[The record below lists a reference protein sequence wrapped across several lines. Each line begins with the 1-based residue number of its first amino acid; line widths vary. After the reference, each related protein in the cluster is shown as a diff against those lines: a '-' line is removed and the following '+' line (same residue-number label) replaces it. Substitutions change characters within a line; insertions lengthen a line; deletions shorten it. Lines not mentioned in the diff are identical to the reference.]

1 MFGLLIS
8 GRLVDTG
15 FREVDAT
22 HVVIDVLD
30 ADNFN
35 HVVVSS
41 MMLIYR
47 NFRCIFD

>member
-22 HVVIDVLD
+22 HAVIDVLD

-47 NFRCIFD
+47 NFRCIFN